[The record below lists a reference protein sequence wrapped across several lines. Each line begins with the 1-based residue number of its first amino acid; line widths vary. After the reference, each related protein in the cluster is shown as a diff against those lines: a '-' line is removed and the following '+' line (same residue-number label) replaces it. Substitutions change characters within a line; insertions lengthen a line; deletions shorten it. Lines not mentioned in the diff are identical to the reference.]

1 MLGAAWSAR
10 TTRILTHMSAPQ
22 SVKDE
27 AREVVE
33 SLTDD
38 ATWDDVIY
46 LMYLREKRARG
57 QADSEAGRTSSLD
70 EVRRRFGLTTR

>member
-1 MLGAAWSAR
+1 
-10 TTRILTHMSAPQ
+10 MSATQ

-27 AREVVE
+27 ARQVVE
-33 SLTDD
+33 SLADD

-57 QADSEAGRTSSLD
+57 VADSEAGRTSTLD
-70 EVRRRFGLTTR
+70 EVRRRFGVSSR